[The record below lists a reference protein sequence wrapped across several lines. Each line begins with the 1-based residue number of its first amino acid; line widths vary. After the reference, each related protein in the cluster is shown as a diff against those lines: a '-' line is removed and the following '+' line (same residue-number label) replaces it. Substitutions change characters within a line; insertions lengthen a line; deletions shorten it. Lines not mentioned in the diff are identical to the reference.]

1 MNMKKINIIVFFSII
16 IIFPILTFFKHKQSF
31 SENENRVLST
41 FPVFSLNKFFNK
53 DFMSEFDDYFA
64 DHFLFRENW
73 ISLNTSLEL
82 LLRKNEINGI
92 YILKDRFIEKIDN
105 INKIYIKSS
114 LDSINV
120 FYKEKRIPTSFMLVP
135 TSQEIYKDTI
145 PFKPYVI
152 NQNIIIDKSYE
163 YLHSDISKIDTYAP
177 INLSKDRYI
186 YYRTDHHLSSL
197 GSAILYSSIG
207 KSLGFQPILLDE
219 FNIEHSTYN
228 FRGSLY
234 SKVLYDKIEP
244 DIIDIYHYNKGAKIE
259 SININT
265 GNEILKYESIFFRDK
280 LDTKNKYDVF
290 LNGNYPFVE
299 INTNNKNGKKLLL
312 FKDSY
317 ANSMIQFLYHHY
329 EKITLVDLRY
339 INVSFENYIDI
350 NEYTQ
355 ALFLYNVSNFV
366 TENNIRKVNIK
377 K

>member
-16 IIFPILTFFKHKQSF
+16 IMFPVLTFFKHKQSF
-31 SENENRVLST
+31 SENENRTLSN
-41 FPVFSLNKFFNK
+41 FPVFSLNKIFNK
-53 DFMSEFDDYFA
+53 DFMSEFDDYFS

-73 ISLNTSLEL
+73 ISLNTNLEF
-82 LLRKNEINGI
+82 LLRKKEINGI

-105 INKIYIKSS
+105 IEKSYIKSS
-114 LDSINV
+114 LDSINN
-120 FYKEKRIPTSFMLVP
+120 FYKEKNIPTSFMLIP

-145 PFKPYVI
+145 PFRPYVI
-152 NQNIIIDKSYE
+152 NQNMIIDKSYQ

-228 FRGSLY
+228 FIGSLY

-259 SININT
+259 SVNINT
-265 GNEILKYESIFFRDK
+265 GNEVLKYESILFMDK
-280 LDTKNKYDVF
+280 LNTKNKYDVF

-366 TENNIRKVNIK
+366 SENNIRKINIK